1 MFYLVNGY
9 LLGREYFEMV
19 GVRRLPVADVT
30 SLRKAHSLSVLM
42 TGIAI
47 AFLLTIPVVNLLMPV
62 VATAAM
68 VHLFE
73 KWRPQGNAVA
83 ES

>member
-1 MFYLVNGY
+1 M
-9 LLGREYFEMV
+9 LGREYFEMV
-19 GVRRLPVADVT
+19 GVRRLPAADVT
-30 SLRKAHSLSVLM
+30 SLRKAHGLSVLM
-42 TGIAI
+42 TGVAI

-83 ES
+83 ET